1 MKQMKALL
9 QSKAGNRRIVL
20 VGFGREG
27 QSSLRFLLAS
37 YWEHPIAVADQN
49 THLATHPLITEH
61 NIPFFGGADFEQAL
75 HTDDFIIKS
84 PGVKLYRQFEHLHSQ
99 TALFLECYGSRI
111 IGITGTKGKSTT
123 ATMTHQMLQAC
134 GKHTLLIGN
143 IGIPSFEALG
153 QIQEDTLIVQELSAH
168 QLQDIQHSCRYAIL
182 LNLMP
187 EHLDFFGSV
196 EAYYAAKLRLFTQ
209 QDDKHP
215 FRYMGNSC
223 HTYTSYTNSSAH
235 CELADNVLI
244 IQQSISLQATDLLYL
259 RGAHHLENICAIIEL
274 AIALDLPLEIVLDSI
289 KHFKP
294 LPHRQS
300 ILGTKDGCTF
310 INDSISTI
318 PQATIAALKS
328 FPNTTHLILGGV
340 DRGIN
345 YDELLSV
352 LAASKLKKV
361 YFLGKSGARMWDEFQ
376 KTYESPSFDIF
387 VGECL
392 QDIEKE
398 IIDIKNATILLSPAA
413 ASYDHFVN
421 FEARGDY
428 FKKIFEKK

>member
-37 YWEHPIAVADQN
+37 HWAQPIAVADQN
-49 THLATHPLITEH
+49 TDLATHPLITEH

-75 HTDDFIIKS
+75 QSDDFIIKS
-84 PGVKLYRQFEHLHSQ
+84 PGVKLHRQFEHLHSQ
-99 TALFLECYGSRI
+99 TALFLECYGQQI

-134 GKHTLLIGN
+134 GKHTLLVGN
-143 IGIPSFEALG
+143 IGIPPFEALER
-153 QIQEDTLIVQELSAH
+153 IQKDTLIVQELSAH

-209 QDDKHP
+209 QEDKHS

-223 HTYTSYTNSSAH
+223 HAYTSYTNSSAH

-244 IQQSISLQATDLLYL
+244 IKQSISLQETDLLYL

-274 AIALDLPLEIVLDSI
+274 AITLDLPLKIVVDSI

-310 INDSISTI
+310 IDDSISTI

-328 FPNTTHLILGGV
+328 FPNTTHLILGGI
-340 DRGIN
+340 DRGIK
-345 YDELLSV
+345 YDDLLSV
-352 LAASKLKKV
+352 LATSKLKKV
-361 YFLGKSGARMWDEFQ
+361 YFLGKSGLRMQDEYQ
-376 KTYESPSFDIF
+376 KTYGIPPFDTL
-387 VGECL
+387 VEENL
-392 QDIEKE
+392 QNIENE
-398 IIDIKNATILLSPAA
+398 LIEIKNATILLSPAA
-413 ASYDHFVN
+413 ASYDHFAN
-421 FEARGDY
+421 FEARGNY